1 MAGGLVA
8 AFVLV
13 FALMFLDVGV
23 GGIKGADPTV
33 KGGEFREV
41 GFDFVGG
48 FAAVTVG
55 DFRVGVHDGLVGLEQ
70 LEGIEGAAEDAG
82 EGGAVIGDG
91 FVIGVGVAKG
101 FSVGFG
107 VFGRVSA
114 PGWHNRFRRR
124 LRCWRGSGL
133 RRRGLAVR
141 RRNRRRNMPRRPIPL
156 RLRRVRKSIFSS
168 WNPLYVKV
176 CTGCF
181 IAKRP

>member
-107 VFGRVSA
+107 VFGEFLRQGGTIVSGGVYDVGEVLGFGNE
-114 PGWHNRFRRR
+114 GWLFAGGTVVGTCHDAQSHCGCGEYANQFFHH
-124 LRCWRGSGL
+124 G
-133 RRRGLAVR
+133 
-141 RRNRRRNMPRRPIPL
+141 
-156 RLRRVRKSIFSS
+156 IF
-168 WNPLYVKV
+168 YM
-176 CTGCF
+176 
-181 IAKRP
+181 

>member
-70 LEGIEGAAEDAG
+70 LCPAT
-82 EGGAVIGDG
+82 
-91 FVIGVGVAKG
+91 
-101 FSVGFG
+101 
-107 VFGRVSA
+107 FGRGIA
-114 PGWHNRFRRR
+114 PPSGW
-124 LRCWRGSGL
+124 
-133 RRRGLAVR
+133 
-141 RRNRRRNMPRRPIPL
+141 PQ
-156 RLRRVRKSIFSS
+156 
-168 WNPLYVKV
+168 Y
-176 CTGCF
+176 
-181 IAKRP
+181 